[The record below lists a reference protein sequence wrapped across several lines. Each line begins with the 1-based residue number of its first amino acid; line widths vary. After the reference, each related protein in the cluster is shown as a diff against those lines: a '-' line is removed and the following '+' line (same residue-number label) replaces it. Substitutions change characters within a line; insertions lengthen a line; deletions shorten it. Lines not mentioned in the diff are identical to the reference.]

1 MPNIRT
7 PNIPIRKPNIPINKP
22 NIPIRKPNIP
32 IRKTNFPVR
41 KTNFPVRKT
50 NILKT
55 NFPVHKTNILKTNI
69 PVHKTNIL
77 KTNILKKHFPK
88 INIPKISNNDLLK
101 VPKDKSFF
109 KGKNGNLFG
118 KLREAIQKGVS
129 WLKKNNLWE
138 PLVGLAKSL
147 GQQYGNELWQKVLP
161 DEVCGSVV
169 DFALDSVLKTE
180 DEEQTDDEEEQN

>member
-1 MPNIRT
+1 MSCS
-7 PNIPIRKPNIPINKP
+7 
-22 NIPIRKPNIP
+22 
-32 IRKTNFPVR
+32 
-41 KTNFPVRKT
+41 
-50 NILKT
+50 
-55 NFPVHKTNILKTNI
+55 HI

-77 KTNILKKHFPK
+77 KTNILKTHFPKINLPK

-118 KLREAIQKGVS
+118 KLGEAIQKGVS

>member
-55 NFPVHKTNILKTNI
+55 NI

-77 KTNILKKHFPK
+77 KTNILKTHFPK

-118 KLREAIQKGVS
+118 KHGEAIQKGVS